1 MTPIEIF
8 TLFAIP
14 SSITGLFVWWMK
26 KKLDQQE
33 ERQLEREKSQQ
44 ELMVML
50 MNSTKANCIGIQAVA
65 RAVQRIPEAHA
76 NGDIDSAIEEMNKLQ
91 KEEDNFLT
99 EQGVKHIL
107 ND

>member
-1 MTPIEIF
+1 MTPIEILV
-8 TLFAIP
+8 LFAVP

-33 ERQLEREKSQQ
+33 ERQLEREKNQ
-44 ELMVML
+44 EKLMVMM
-50 MNSTKANCIGIQAVA
+50 MNSTKANSIGIQAVA

>member
-1 MTPIEIF
+1 MTLIEIF

-14 SSITGLFVWWMK
+14 SSITGLFVWWVK

-33 ERQLEREKSQQ
+33 ERQLEREKNQ
-44 ELMVML
+44 EKLMVMM
-50 MNSTKANCIGIQAVA
+50 MNSTKANSIGIQAVA
-65 RAVQRIPEAHA
+65 RAVQRIPDAHA
-76 NGDIDSAIEEMNKLQ
+76 NGDIDSAIEEMDKLQ
-91 KEEDNFLT
+91 KEENNFLT

>member
-8 TLFAIP
+8 TLFAVP
-14 SSITGLFVWWMK
+14 SSITGLFVWWVK

-33 ERQLEREKSQQ
+33 ERQLEREKNQ
-44 ELMVML
+44 EQLMIMM
-50 MNSTKANCIGIQAVA
+50 MNSTKANSIGIQAVA
-65 RAVQRIPEAHA
+65 RAVQRIPDAHA

>member
-14 SSITGLFVWWMK
+14 SSITGLFVWWVK

-33 ERQLEREKSQQ
+33 ERQLEREKNQ
-44 ELMVML
+44 EKLMVMM
-50 MNSTKANCIGIQAVA
+50 MNSTKANSIGIQAVA
-65 RAVQRIPEAHA
+65 RAVQRIPDAHA

>member
-1 MTPIEIF
+1 MTPLEIF

-14 SSITGLFVWWMK
+14 SSITGLFVWWVK

-33 ERQLEREKSQQ
+33 QRQLEREKNQ
-44 ELMVML
+44 EKLMVMM
-50 MNSTKANCIGIQAVA
+50 MNSTKANSIGIQAVA
-65 RAVQRIPEAHA
+65 RAVQRIPDAHA

-91 KEEDNFLT
+91 KEENNFLT

>member
-1 MTPIEIF
+1 MTLIEIF

-14 SSITGLFVWWMK
+14 SSITGLFVWWVK

-33 ERQLEREKSQQ
+33 ERQLEREKNQ
-44 ELMVML
+44 EKLMVMM
-50 MNSTKANCIGIQAVA
+50 MNSTKANSIGIQAVA
-65 RAVQRIPEAHA
+65 RAVQRIPDAHA
-76 NGDIDSAIEEMNKLQ
+76 NGDIDSAIEEMNQLQ

>member
-1 MTPIEIF
+1 MTPIEILF
-8 TLFAIP
+8 LFAIP
-14 SSITGLFVWWMK
+14 SSVSGLFFWWVK
-26 KKLDQQE
+26 KKIDQQE
-33 ERQLEREKSQQ
+33 ERQLEREKNQ
-44 ELMVML
+44 EKLMVMM
-50 MNSTKANCIGIQAVA
+50 MNSTKANSIGIQAVA

-91 KEEDNFLT
+91 KQEDNFLT

>member
-1 MTPIEIF
+1 MTPLEIF

-14 SSITGLFVWWMK
+14 SSITGLFVWWVK

-33 ERQLEREKSQQ
+33 ERQLEREKNQ
-44 ELMVML
+44 EKLMVMM
-50 MNSTKANCIGIQAVA
+50 MNSTKANSIGIQAVA
-65 RAVQRIPEAHA
+65 RAVQRIPQAHA

-91 KEEDNFLT
+91 KEENNFLT

>member
-14 SSITGLFVWWMK
+14 SSITGLFVWWVK

-91 KEEDNFLT
+91 KQEDSFLT
-99 EQGVKHIL
+99 EQGIKHIIG
-107 ND
+107 

>member
-1 MTPIEIF
+1 MTPIEILV
-8 TLFAIP
+8 LFAIP

-33 ERQLEREKSQQ
+33 ERQLEREKNQ
-44 ELMVML
+44 EKLMVMM
-50 MNSTKANCIGIQAVA
+50 MNSTKANSIGIQAVA
-65 RAVQRIPEAHA
+65 RAVQRIPDAHA
-76 NGDIDSAIEEMNKLQ
+76 NGDIDSAIEEMNNLQ

>member
-1 MTPIEIF
+1 MTPLEIF

-14 SSITGLFVWWMK
+14 SSITGLFVWWVK

-33 ERQLEREKSQQ
+33 ERQLEREKNQ
-44 ELMVML
+44 EKLMVMM
-50 MNSTKANCIGIQAVA
+50 MNSTKANSIGIQAVA
-65 RAVQRIPEAHA
+65 RAVQRIPDAHA

-91 KEEDNFLT
+91 KEEDNFFFFFL
-99 EQGVKHIL
+99 VKHIL

>member
-1 MTPIEIF
+1 MTPIEILI
-8 TLFAIP
+8 LFAVP
-14 SSITGLFVWWMK
+14 SSITGLFVWWVK

-33 ERQLEREKSQQ
+33 ERQLEREKNQ
-44 ELMVML
+44 EQLMIMM
-50 MNSTKANCIGIQAVA
+50 MNSTKANSIGIQAVA
-65 RAVQRIPEAHA
+65 RAVQRIPDAHA

>member
-14 SSITGLFVWWMK
+14 SSITGLFVWWVK

-33 ERQLEREKSQQ
+33 ERQLEREENQQ
-44 ELMVML
+44 QLMIMM
-50 MNSTKANCIGIQAVA
+50 MNSTKANSIGIQAVA
-65 RAVQRIPEAHA
+65 RAVQRIPDAHA

>member
-1 MTPIEIF
+1 MTPLEILA
-8 TLFAIP
+8 LFAIP
-14 SSITGLFVWWMK
+14 SSITGLFVWWVK

-33 ERQLEREKSQQ
+33 ERQLEREKNQ
-44 ELMVML
+44 EKLMVMM
-50 MNSTKANCIGIQAVA
+50 MNSTKANSIGIQAVA
-65 RAVQRIPEAHA
+65 RAVQRIPDAHA
-76 NGDIDSAIEEMNKLQ
+76 NGDIDSAIKEMDKLQ

>member
-14 SSITGLFVWWMK
+14 SSITGLFVWWIK

-33 ERQLEREKSQQ
+33 ERQLEREKSQE
-44 ELMVML
+44 ELMVMM
-50 MNSTKANCIGIQAVA
+50 MNSTKANSIGIQAVA
-65 RAVQRIPEAHA
+65 RAVQRIPDAHA
-76 NGDIDSAIEEMNKLQ
+76 NGDIDSAIEEMDKLQ

>member
-1 MTPIEIF
+1 MTPLEILA
-8 TLFAIP
+8 LFAIP
-14 SSITGLFVWWMK
+14 SSITGLFVWWVK

-33 ERQLEREKSQQ
+33 ERQLEREKNQ
-44 ELMVML
+44 EKLMVMM
-50 MNSTKANCIGIQAVA
+50 MNSTKANSIGIQAVA
-65 RAVQRIPEAHA
+65 RAVQRIPDAHA

-91 KEEDNFLT
+91 KEENNFLT

>member
-14 SSITGLFVWWMK
+14 SSITGLFVWWVK

-33 ERQLEREKSQQ
+33 ERQLEREKSQE
-44 ELMVML
+44 ELMEML

-76 NGDIDSAIEEMNKLQ
+76 NGDIDSAIQ
-91 KEEDNFLT
+91 A
-99 EQGVKHIL
+99 
-107 ND
+107 

>member
-1 MTPIEIF
+1 MTPLEILA
-8 TLFAIP
+8 LFAIP
-14 SSITGLFVWWMK
+14 SSITGLFVWWVK

-33 ERQLEREKSQQ
+33 ERQLEREKNQ
-44 ELMVML
+44 EKLMVMM
-50 MNSTKANCIGIQAVA
+50 MNSTKANSIGIQAVA
-65 RAVQRIPEAHA
+65 RAVQRIPDAHA

-91 KEEDNFLT
+91 QEEDNFLT

>member
-1 MTPIEIF
+1 MTPLEILA
-8 TLFAIP
+8 LFAIP
-14 SSITGLFVWWMK
+14 SSVSGLFFWWVK
-26 KKLDQQE
+26 KKIDQQE
-33 ERQLEREKSQQ
+33 ERQLEREKNQ
-44 ELMVML
+44 EKLMVMM
-50 MNSTKANCIGIQAVA
+50 MNSTKANSIGIQAVA
-65 RAVQRIPEAHA
+65 RAVQRIPDAHA

>member
-1 MTPIEIF
+1 MTPIEILI
-8 TLFAIP
+8 LFAIP
-14 SSITGLFVWWMK
+14 SSVSGLFFWWVK
-26 KKLDQQE
+26 KKIDQQE
-33 ERQLEREKSQQ
+33 ERQLEREKNQ
-44 ELMVML
+44 EKLMVMM
-50 MNSTKANCIGIQAVA
+50 MNSTKANSIGIQAVA

-91 KEEDNFLT
+91 KQEDNFLT

>member
-14 SSITGLFVWWMK
+14 SSITGLFVWWVK

-33 ERQLEREKSQQ
+33 ERQLEREKNQ
-44 ELMVML
+44 EQLMVMM
-50 MNSTKANCIGIQAVA
+50 MNSTKANSIGIQAVA
-65 RAVQRIPEAHA
+65 RAVQRMPEAHA
-76 NGDIDSAIEEMNKLQ
+76 NGDIDSAIEEMNNLQ

>member
-1 MTPIEIF
+1 MTPLEIF

-14 SSITGLFVWWMK
+14 SSITGLFVWWVK

-33 ERQLEREKSQQ
+33 ERQLEREKNQ
-44 ELMVML
+44 EKLMVMM
-50 MNSTKANCIGIQAVA
+50 MNSTKANSIGIQAVA
-65 RAVQRIPEAHA
+65 RAVQRIPDAHA
-76 NGDIDSAIEEMNKLQ
+76 NGDIDSAIEEMNHLQ

-99 EQGVKHIL
+99 EQGVKYIL

>member
-8 TLFAIP
+8 TLFASP
-14 SSITGLFVWWMK
+14 SSITGLFVWWVK

-33 ERQLEREKSQQ
+33 ERQLEREKNQ
-44 ELMVML
+44 EKLMIMM

>member
-14 SSITGLFVWWMK
+14 SSITGLFVWWVK

-50 MNSTKANCIGIQAVA
+50 MNSTKANSIGIQAVA
-65 RAVQRIPEAHA
+65 RAVQRIPQAHA

-91 KEEDNFLT
+91 KQEDSFLT
-99 EQGVKHIL
+99 EQGIKHIIG
-107 ND
+107 

>member
-14 SSITGLFVWWMK
+14 SSITGLFVWWVK

-33 ERQLEREKSQQ
+33 ERQLEREKNQ
-44 ELMVML
+44 EKLMVMM
-50 MNSTKANCIGIQAVA
+50 MNSTKANSIGIQAVA
-65 RAVQRIPEAHA
+65 RAVQRIPQAHA

-91 KEEDNFLT
+91 KQEDSFLT
-99 EQGVKHIL
+99 EQGIKHIIG
-107 ND
+107 

>member
-1 MTPIEIF
+1 MTPLEIF

-14 SSITGLFVWWMK
+14 SSITGLFVWWVK

-33 ERQLEREKSQQ
+33 ERQLEREKNQ
-44 ELMVML
+44 EKLMVMM
-50 MNSTKANCIGIQAVA
+50 MNSTKANSIGIQAVA
-65 RAVQRIPEAHA
+65 RAVQRIPDAHA
-76 NGDIDSAIEEMNKLQ
+76 NGDIDSAIEEMDKLQ

>member
-14 SSITGLFVWWMK
+14 SSITGLFVWWVK

-33 ERQLEREKSQQ
+33 ERQLEREKNQ
-44 ELMVML
+44 EKLMVMM
-50 MNSTKANCIGIQAVA
+50 MNSTKANSIGIQAVA
-65 RAVQRIPEAHA
+65 RAVQRIPDAHA
-76 NGDIDSAIEEMNKLQ
+76 NGDIDSAIEEMNNLQ

>member
-14 SSITGLFVWWMK
+14 SSITGLFVWWVK

-33 ERQLEREKSQQ
+33 ERQLEREKNQ
-44 ELMVML
+44 EQLMVMM
-50 MNSTKANCIGIQAVA
+50 MNSTKANSIGIQAVA

-91 KEEDNFLT
+91 KAEDNFLT
-99 EQGVKHIL
+99 EQGIKHIL

>member
-1 MTPIEIF
+1 MTPLEIF

-14 SSITGLFVWWMK
+14 SSITGLFVWWIK

-33 ERQLEREKSQQ
+33 ERQLEREKNQ
-44 ELMVML
+44 EKLMVMM
-50 MNSTKANCIGIQAVA
+50 MNSTKANSIGIQAVA
-65 RAVQRIPEAHA
+65 RAVQRIPDAHA

>member
-1 MTPIEIF
+1 MTPLEILA
-8 TLFAIP
+8 LFAIP
-14 SSITGLFVWWMK
+14 SSITGLFVWWVK

-33 ERQLEREKSQQ
+33 ERQLEREKNQ
-44 ELMVML
+44 EKLMVMM
-50 MNSTKANCIGIQAVA
+50 MNSTKANSIGIQAVA
-65 RAVQRIPEAHA
+65 RAVQRIPDAHA
-76 NGDIDSAIEEMNKLQ
+76 NGDIDSAIEEMNNLQ

>member
-1 MTPIEIF
+1 MTPIEILI
-8 TLFAIP
+8 LFAIP

-33 ERQLEREKSQQ
+33 ERQLEREKNQQ
-44 ELMVML
+44 KLMVMM
-50 MNSTKANCIGIQAVA
+50 MNSTKANSIGIQAVA
-65 RAVQRIPEAHA
+65 RAVQRIPDAHA
-76 NGDIDSAIEEMNKLQ
+76 NGDIDSAIEAMNQLQ